1 VISLFYKDIFVFFL
15 TSKDILRRQY
25 EMDCMALVHHEIG
38 YGPSRFEELYIAEGD
53 LDSFMVN
60 VNAREFF
67 HCKLRQ
73 CMSLNLK
80 RSNKGKLN

>member
-1 VISLFYKDIFVFFL
+1 
-15 TSKDILRRQY
+15 
-25 EMDCMALVHHEIG
+25 MDCMALVHHEIG

-53 LDSFMVN
+53 LDSFTVN

-80 RSNKGKLN
+80 RNTKGKLN